1 VEFRPSIRHA
11 EPVAS
16 PAILIVDDDQGTR
29 ETFHWGL
36 RPAGFRVFTASSG
49 AEALAIATDRPV
61 DLLLLDLLLGDM
73 RGTDVIRTL
82 RPTFKAP
89 FILMS
94 GFLTTEITV
103 EAMRLGAFDVIPKP
117 ISIDALPA
125 LLDSALGRAGLPALE
140 KCAVEEVAWTTVIR
154 AAESCQSIPPRSA
167 AERWAMNVRK
177 GCGSDRDP
185 KTVGLWA
192 GCARTCPTSV
202 RENCALVEIEPRD
215 ARDFMRVL
223 RAVIRGAAL
232 QCPPGVLLDIGDART
247 LDRLVRRAG
256 FSSAEELDLLALD
269 EFLQRQRFIAAGNA
283 ALRVLRDILATGRR
297 S

>member
-117 ISIDALPA
+117 ISIEALPA
-125 LLDSALGRAGLPALE
+125 LLDSALGRTALPALE
-140 KCAVEEVAWTTVIR
+140 ESAEEVAWTAVIR
-154 AAESCQSIPPRSA
+154 AAESCQSMPPRSA
-167 AERWAMNVRK
+167 AERCAMNVLK
-177 GCGSDRDP
+177 GCASDRDP
-185 KTVGLWA
+185 KTFGLWA
-192 GCARTCPTSV
+192 DCASTCATSL
-202 RENCALVEIEPRD
+202 RENCQLVEIEPRD

-232 QCPPGVLLDIGDART
+232 ECPPGVLLNIGDPRT

-256 FSSAEELDLLALD
+256 FRSPEELDLLPLD
-269 EFLQRQRFIAAGNA
+269 DFLERQRFIAAGNA
-283 ALRVLRDILATGRR
+283 ALRVLRDILASGRR